1 MDFERIK
8 EKLEILADA
17 AKYDVSCS
25 SSGGNRKNNGGLG
38 NSAPFGICHSFTEDG
53 RCISLLKILFTNYC
67 IFDCAYCISRRSN
80 DIKRAAFT
88 VDEVV
93 DITINFYR
101 RNYIEGLFLSSGIFK
116 DADTTM
122 ERLVL
127 VAKKLRLEQNF
138 HGYIHLK
145 SIPGAN
151 NLLMK
156 EAGLYADRLS
166 INLEIPTESGLK
178 LLAPEK
184 SHKELVKPMGYIKNE
199 LQLYQEEKKL
209 FRRTPKFAPAGQTTQ
224 LIVGAVEESDLKIIH
239 VADYFYQRFEMKR
252 VYYSGYVPVLE
263 DARLPSIYSQVP
275 VQRENRLYQADWL
288 MRFYGFQA
296 NEILDVDQPFLDLEI
311 DPKLAWAIR
320 NRHCFPVNINTAP
333 LEMVL
338 RVPGIGTIS
347 ARKIIIA
354 RRFQKLT
361 LEHLKKMG
369 VAINRAKYFLE
380 FDANNVFSKLIDEQ
394 NLRQIIL
401 HGTKSKWKNQ
411 FSQQLSLF

>member
-1 MDFERIK
+1 
-8 EKLEILADA
+8 
-17 AKYDVSCS
+17 
-25 SSGGNRKNNGGLG
+25 
-38 NSAPFGICHSFTEDG
+38 
-53 RCISLLKILFTNYC
+53 
-67 IFDCAYCISRRSN
+67 
-80 DIKRAAFT
+80 
-88 VDEVV
+88 
-93 DITINFYR
+93 
-101 RNYIEGLFLSSGIFK
+101 
-116 DADTTM
+116 
-122 ERLVL
+122 
-127 VAKKLRLEQNF
+127 
-138 HGYIHLK
+138 
-145 SIPGAN
+145 
-151 NLLMK
+151 
-156 EAGLYADRLS
+156 
-166 INLEIPTESGLK
+166 
-178 LLAPEK
+178 
-184 SHKELVKPMGYIKNE
+184 MGYIKNE
-199 LQLYQEEKKL
+199 LQIYQEEKKL